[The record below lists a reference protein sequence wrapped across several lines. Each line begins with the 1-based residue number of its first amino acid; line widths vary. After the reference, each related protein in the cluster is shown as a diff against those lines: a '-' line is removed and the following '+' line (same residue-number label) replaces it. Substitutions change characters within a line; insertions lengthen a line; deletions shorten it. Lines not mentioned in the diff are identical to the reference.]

1 MKNDQ
6 VHFYFNRAD
15 RLISSGR
22 IAQVKNGSYAKD
34 VPTASE
40 DELQAFLAKWEADH
54 AAVMTKDMLDL
65 AKHIVNSKT
74 TPFEPEKFEDHYEA
88 ALIDLIN
95 KKRNGQAIT
104 PKARPAGGNVVNL
117 IDALRASLGQEQ
129 ASKPAKKPKKA
140 ADHKEMLLPIE
151 GKKPAKEGTAKKTAS
166 KPQTQVSLANNP
178 GYTRFSCGYHTHA
191 GEWIRAFPVYFSS
204 LLWRSQ
210 VEAHLQSVQRE
221 PGNAVTH
228 AHAFGQRRLTATTA
242 AANNIE
248 HAGDYDRSGSA
259 AAHSSVSHS
268 GSLAQ
273 MTAYVEGFGCRL

>member
-15 RLISSGR
+15 RIISSGR

-54 AAVMTKDMLDL
+54 AADL

-74 TPFEPEKFEDHYEA
+74 TPFEQEKFEDHYET

-140 ADHKEMLLPIE
+140 ADHKEMQAIH
-151 GKKPAKEGTAKKTAS
+151 AS
-166 KPQTQVSLANNP
+166 A
-178 GYTRFSCGYHTHA
+178 
-191 GEWIRAFPVYFSS
+191 
-204 LLWRSQ
+204 
-210 VEAHLQSVQRE
+210 
-221 PGNAVTH
+221 
-228 AHAFGQRRLTATTA
+228 
-242 AANNIE
+242 
-248 HAGDYDRSGSA
+248 
-259 AAHSSVSHS
+259 
-268 GSLAQ
+268 
-273 MTAYVEGFGCRL
+273 